1 MNVQRLL
8 WCGLILVS
16 HFLIGADAL
25 FGRRRQTGSRRRQGA
40 RPKTNM
46 TFGIPTVAF
55 YCILGGVGL
64 FIICLIAALVYYCC
78 VVRKRD
84 KERKERV
91 KYAPVDFRSKEQKK
105 KEMERY
111 LATTQPTP
119 ASPGY
124 NGDRMGSAPVAEDQI

>member
-1 MNVQRLL
+1 MNLQRLL
-8 WCGLILVS
+8 WCGLIILS

-46 TFGIPTVAF
+46 TFGIPTIAF
-55 YCILGGVGL
+55 YCILGGGGL
-64 FIICLIAALVYYCC
+64 FIICLVAALVYYCC

-84 KERKERV
+84 RERVAKV
-91 KYAPVDFRSKEQKK
+91 KYAPVDFRSKAQKT
-105 KEMERY
+105 KEMELY
-111 LATTQPTP
+111 LASTAPAP

-124 NGDRMGSAPVAEDQI
+124 NNDRYAHGSAPEA